1 MPVTEKASEMS
12 GIRKAAM
19 LMIQLGPEHSAR
31 VMAQLREPEIEEL
44 SAEIVQLGMVDRA
57 DSDQV
62 LSEFHEM
69 HQARTHVGQGGFD
82 FARELLMNS
91 VGAEKAEDLLHRL
104 SATLVDLPFSFLQKA
119 DPRQLLSFLSD
130 EHPQT
135 IALVLAHLPA
145 PQASAVLSGLAAE
158 LQADVAHR
166 IAMMDRTSPEIIRQV
181 EGMLE
186 RKLSAVLQ
194 PSEMSTV
201 GGLQPLVD
209 IINRADRTTERQILE
224 GLDARSPELA
234 EQVRSKM
241 FMFEDITLLDDRAVQ
256 LVLRQVE
263 TADLATA
270 LKGVREDVRDKVMR
284 NMSERAAENLAD
296 EIEMLGPVRLRTV
309 EEAQAKVVQA
319 IRALEASGQITI
331 RRGDDDEFVA

>member
-1 MPVTEKASEMS
+1 MAEKNPEMS
-12 GIRKAAM
+12 GVRKAAM
-19 LMIQLGPEHSAR
+19 LLVQLGPEHSAR
-31 VMAQLREPEIEEL
+31 IMSQLRDAEIEEL

-57 DSDQV
+57 DSDLV
-62 LSEFHEM
+62 LTEFHQL
-69 HQARTHVGQGGFD
+69 HAARTHVGQGGFD
-82 FARELLMNS
+82 FARELLLNS
-91 VGAEKAEDLLHRL
+91 LGVERAEDMLHRL
-104 SATLVDLPFSFLQKA
+104 ASTMVDLPFSFLQKA
-119 DPRQLLSFLSD
+119 DPRQLLSFLAD

-145 PQASAVLSGLAAE
+145 PQASAVLSGLPAE

-166 IAMMDRTSPEIIRQV
+166 IALMESTSPDIIRQV
-181 EGMLE
+181 EQMLE
-186 RKLSAVLQ
+186 RKLSSVLQ
-194 PSEMSTV
+194 PSDLSTV

-209 IINRADRTTERQILE
+209 IINRADRTTERQIME
-224 GLDARSPELA
+224 GLEARSPELA

-256 LVLRQVE
+256 QVLRQVE
-263 TADLATA
+263 SADLATA

>member
-1 MPVTEKASEMS
+1 MSDRNPEMS
-12 GIRKAAM
+12 GVRKAAM
-19 LMIQLGPEHSAR
+19 LLVQLGPEHSAR
-31 VMAQLREPEIEEL
+31 VMSKMRDTEIEEL
-44 SAEIVQLGMVDRA
+44 SAEIVQMGMVDGSE
-57 DSDQV
+57 SDQV
-62 LSEFHEM
+62 LVEFHQL
-69 HQARTHVGQGGFD
+69 HAARMHVGQGGFE
-82 FARELLMNS
+82 FARELLLNS
-91 VGAEKAEDLLHRL
+91 VGVERAEDMLHRL
-104 SATLVDLPFSFLQKA
+104 TAGMIDLPFSFLQKA

-145 PQASAVLSGLAAE
+145 PQASAVLSGLAAD

-166 IAMMDRTSPEIIRQV
+166 IALMESTSPDIIRQV
-181 EGMLE
+181 EQMLE
-186 RKLSAVLQ
+186 RKLSSVLQ
-194 PSEMSTV
+194 PSDLSTV

-209 IINRADRTTERQILE
+209 IINRADRTTERQIME
-224 GLDARSPELA
+224 GLESRSPELA

-241 FMFEDITLLDDRAVQ
+241 FMFEDITMLDDRAVQ
-256 LVLRQVE
+256 QVLRQVE

-270 LKGVREDVRDKVMR
+270 LKGVRDDVREKVMR

-309 EEAQAKVVQA
+309 EESQAKVVQA

>member
-1 MPVTEKASEMS
+1 LADKLSDMS
-12 GIRKAAM
+12 GVRKAAM
-19 LMIQLGPEHSAR
+19 LLVQLGPEHSAR
-31 VMAQLREPEIEEL
+31 VMSQLRETEIEEL

-57 DSDQV
+57 DSDLV
-62 LSEFHEM
+62 LNEFHQM

-82 FARELLMNS
+82 FARELLLNS
-91 VGAEKAEDLLHRL
+91 VGIERAEDMLHRL
-104 SATLVDLPFSFLQKA
+104 ASSLVDLPFTFLQKA

-145 PQASAVLSGLAAE
+145 PQASAVLSGLPAE

-166 IAMMDRTSPEIIRQV
+166 IALMESTSPDIIKQV
-181 EGMLE
+181 ETMLE
-186 RKLSAVLQ
+186 RKLSSVLQ
-194 PSEMSTV
+194 PSDLSTV

-224 GLDARSPELA
+224 GLESRSPELA

-256 LVLRQVE
+256 QVLRQVE
-263 TADLATA
+263 TNDLATA